1 VLPFAAAASAEV
13 FAESIC
19 AIFGRLIELNDLSL
33 AKIFLFTVYL
43 YVCDVARNCF
53 FNKKDKI
60 AGFANTFA
68 LFGYINN
75 GNILENEITAR
86 RLIHGGVKLN
96 LFYLIRRDRK
106 GIKGLFIFEKDDSK
120 IIKIN

>member
-1 VLPFAAAASAEV
+1 MLPFAAATSAKMLT
-13 FAESIC
+13 ESIC
-19 AIFGRLIELNDLSL
+19 TIFGRLFKLNDLSL

-43 YVCDVARNCF
+43 YVGDIAGNRF

-75 GNILENEITAR
+75 GNILENEITTR
-86 RLIHGGVKLN
+86 RLIHWGVKLN

-106 GIKGLFIFEKDDSK
+106 GIKGLFIFEKDESK